1 MATSSLQRAKT
12 AKNDEFY
19 TQLKDIENEL
29 KHYRDQ
35 LKNKVIFCNC
45 DDPFESNFFKYFAM
59 NFKTLGLRKLITTC
73 YDPSPVANKEIQ
85 LSFFGDDKNIKH
97 NNKNRNKI
105 ISKAYKIELDD
116 ISDIDGSG
124 NINILDTKEN
134 LLREKAKL
142 DNGGK
147 SKILS
152 YLKGSGDFRSDECVE
167 LLKRSDIV
175 ITNPPFSL
183 FREYV
188 AQLVEYDKKFLIIGS
203 KNAITYKEI
212 FPLIAQNKLWLGHG
226 FNAGNAFFSVP
237 NTDVDRFAKGVYDEK
252 TGLVKFRNCGWFTNL
267 DHEKRHEDLI
277 SQLYKKYNSEEYPKY
292 DNYDAINVD
301 KVAEIPEDYDGVMGV
316 PITFL
321 DRYNPDQFEIV
332 AFRKG
337 DDGKDLVYSFR
348 QDKTRQDKTNPTI
361 LPNTRP
367 PISDIQQQMGPEHI
381 LTDRKNMHEFLS
393 STSVAGMIKNTEGK
407 IGKKITYARITIRRI
422 K

>member
-1 MATSSLQRAKT
+1 M
-12 AKNDEFY
+12 
-19 TQLKDIENEL
+19 TQVQLLIK
-29 KHYRDQ
+29 KFSYRF
-35 LKNKVIFCNC
+35 LETI
-45 DDPFESNFFKYFAM
+45 
-59 NFKTLGLRKLITTC
+59 
-73 YDPSPVANKEIQ
+73 
-85 LSFFGDDKNIKH
+85 IKH

-124 NINILDTKEN
+124 NINILDTKEI

-348 QDKTRQDKTNPTI
+348 QDKTRQDKTRQIQPYFRI
-361 LPNTRP
+361 LVRRSQT
-367 PISDIQQQMGPEHI
+367 
-381 LTDRKNMHEFLS
+381 S
-393 STSVAGMIKNTEGK
+393 SSKWGQSI
-407 IGKKITYARITIRRI
+407 Y
-422 K
+422 